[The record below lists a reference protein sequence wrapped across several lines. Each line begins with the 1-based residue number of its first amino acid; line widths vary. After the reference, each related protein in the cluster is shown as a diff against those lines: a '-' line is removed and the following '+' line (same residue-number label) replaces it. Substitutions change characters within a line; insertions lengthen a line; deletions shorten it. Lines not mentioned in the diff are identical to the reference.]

1 MSKRPNPFNE
11 LEQLFEQMQQNFQEA
26 AEMWRPESARTN
38 LPGAGSVQIDLE
50 ETEDTLVLTAD
61 LPGFTREDIDLSVKD
76 RMLRLDATHEE
87 ESEEEREGEYLRR
100 ERQRASVSR
109 SITLPE
115 TVDTDAVSATYQN
128 GVLTVEMDKR
138 EPETEETEIE
148 IS

>member
-1 MSKRPNPFNE
+1 
-11 LEQLFEQMQQNFQEA
+11 
-26 AEMWRPESARTN
+26 MWRPESARTN